1 MQEEVKHEILNL
13 IPNSRF
19 ITREELVKAT
29 GLCDRE
35 VRRLIS
41 ELKKDHTIISLSRGK
56 GYRKV
61 KYTEDMTP
69 EEIKAEYEVIKHCIN
84 EINSRKKVYN
94 SQLRQF
100 IAYFKMLEKKIS
112 EDVNYE
118 N

>member
-1 MQEEVKHEILNL
+1 MKDRILSL

-19 ITREELVKAT
+19 ITRAELVEAT
-29 GLCDRE
+29 GLSDRE

-41 ELKKDHTIISLSRGK
+41 GLKKEHTIISLSSGK

-61 KYTEDMTP
+61 KYTDDMSN
-69 EEIKAEYEVIKHCIN
+69 EEIKAEYEVVKHCIN

-100 IAYFKMLEKKIS
+100 IAYFKILEK
-112 EDVNYE
+112 NL
-118 N
+118 